1 MAIKI
6 NNLEAAALLG
16 WRPFSDVP
24 TAVQAAQTILQS
36 GTSKVLITLGKS
48 GAILASD
55 AGAWFAKPP
64 AQTVVCP
71 IGSGDAFLAGV
82 VTASLNNEPDPEA
95 LRRGV
100 AAGTANALTIGGGKF
115 TLEDFEQVLGG
126 TKVTTL
132 H

>member
-1 MAIKI
+1 MF
-6 NNLEAAALLG
+6 
-16 WRPFSDVP
+16 W
-24 TAVQAAQTILQS
+24 
-36 GTSKVLITLGKS
+36 ITLGKN

-55 AGAWFAKPP
+55 AGAWLAKPP
-64 AQTVVCP
+64 AQAILCP

-100 AAGTANALTIGGGKF
+100 AAGTANAMTTGGGKF
-115 TLEDFEQVLGG
+115 TLVDYEKVLGG
-126 TKVTTL
+126 TKVITL